1 MNPGSSQSSN
11 DESQDESQHSQT
23 ASRTLLN
30 LRGITKAFPGCLAND
45 AIDLDIYRREIHALL
60 GQNGAGKSTLV
71 KIIYGLLQADRGSIA
86 WAGEN
91 LTIKSP
97 AHARRM
103 GIGMV
108 FQHFSLFDSLTVQ
121 ENIALGISAKATA
134 KATAKL
140 KHLKPGL
147 LRSEILSVSERYGL
161 PLEPDRPVYSLS
173 VGEKQRI
180 EIVRALLQSPQLLIM
195 DEPTSVLTPQE
206 VETLFVTLRQL
217 RDEGVSILYISHKLD
232 EIRTLCDRATILRDG
247 RKVAVTDPASES
259 SESLATLMIGQAT
272 ARPVRASSTTA
283 KKVSSVDSPDASG
296 ETADVAPVV
305 HGLQVRDLSLPIGR
319 DVAVGL
325 HNVSFEV
332 ARGEILGI
340 AGVAG
345 NGQDELIRALSGEL
359 RGQADAI
366 LLTNIGST
374 DRGVARIDTIDIGH
388 LSSAARR
395 KLGLCVIPEERL
407 GHASV
412 PSMTLTDNALLTG
425 FRRLPLA
432 PAGWI
437 RKRKVNSY
445 TSNIVNRYQVMCESI
460 NATAAS
466 LSGGNLQKFIVGRE
480 MEQSPDVLIVAQ
492 PTWGVDAGA
501 AAGIRQSLLDLA
513 ADGVAILVVTQDL
526 DELMAISTRIM
537 AICAGRVSSA
547 YPVENL
553 SATDIGILMGG
564 GHLSDQRFSDQQLAD
579 IAEH

>member
-1 MNPGSSQSSN
+1 VNPDSSQSTS
-11 DESQDESQHSQT
+11 DELLYPEATSP
-23 ASRTLLN
+23 ALLN
-30 LRGITKAFPGCLAND
+30 LRGITKTFPGCLAND
-45 AIDLDIYRREIHALL
+45 AIDLDVHRREIHALL

-71 KIIYGLLQADRGSIA
+71 KIIYGLLQADQGSIA
-86 WAGEN
+86 WAGKT

-97 AHARRM
+97 AHARSM

-121 ENIALGISAKATA
+121 ENIALGVIPKATPKPIPKTTSKA
-134 KATAKL
+134 KR
-140 KHLKPGL
+140 LKPGL
-147 LRSEILSVSERYGL
+147 LRAEILSVSERYGL

-206 VETLFVTLRQL
+206 VET
-217 RDEGVSILYISHKLD
+217 ILYISHKLD

-247 RKVAVTDPASES
+247 RKIAVTDPASES

-272 ARPVRASSTTA
+272 ARPARASSTTTNNL
-283 KKVSSVDSPDASG
+283 S
-296 ETADVAPVV
+296 ADVVPAVN
-305 HGLQVRDLSLPIGR
+305 GLQVRDLSLPIGR

-325 HNVSFEV
+325 HNVSFDL

-359 RGQADAI
+359 RGRGSAI
-366 LLTNIGST
+366 RLAYTGST
-374 DRGVARIDTIDIGH
+374 DRAVAPIDIGH
-388 LSSAARR
+388 MSSAARR

-437 RKRKVNSY
+437 SKRKVNNY

-480 MEQSPDVLIVAQ
+480 MEQNPDVLIVAQ

-526 DELMAISTRIM
+526 DELLAISTRIM

-547 YPVENL
+547 YPAEDL
-553 SATDIGILMGG
+553 STTDIGILMGG
-564 GHLSDQRFSDQQLAD
+564 GQLSDQRFSDQRLAD

>member
-1 MNPGSSQSSN
+1 
-11 DESQDESQHSQT
+11 
-23 ASRTLLN
+23 
-30 LRGITKAFPGCLAND
+30 
-45 AIDLDIYRREIHALL
+45 
-60 GQNGAGKSTLV
+60 
-71 KIIYGLLQADRGSIA
+71 
-86 WAGEN
+86 
-91 LTIKSP
+91 
-97 AHARRM
+97 
-103 GIGMV
+103 
-108 FQHFSLFDSLTVQ
+108 
-121 ENIALGISAKATA
+121 
-134 KATAKL
+134 
-140 KHLKPGL
+140 
-147 LRSEILSVSERYGL
+147 
-161 PLEPDRPVYSLS
+161 
-173 VGEKQRI
+173 
-180 EIVRALLQSPQLLIM
+180 
-195 DEPTSVLTPQE
+195 
-206 VETLFVTLRQL
+206 L

-345 NGQDELIRALSGEL
+345 NGQ
-359 RGQADAI
+359 
-366 LLTNIGST
+366 
-374 DRGVARIDTIDIGH
+374 H